1 MTDSTANQ
9 AVRTIQL
16 GAAGTENG
24 TSQATP
30 PRRRKNAEVRAREY
44 LTEHEIE
51 KLRKHASL
59 RDSTMILLAFRHGL
73 RVSELVALEWRDVQS
88 LDHESR
94 ASITVRRLKGSLD
107 GTHPLEPD
115 EVRALRRLAQGVACR
130 RVRVPGPRRRHA
142 FRCRVPQAAGADRGG
157 CRARGA
163 ADSSAHVE
171 AQRGTGA
178 RGPDAARDA
187 GRLPRPCADSEYPH
201 LLARERR
208 AVPRDLAQGSEVP
221 KIGPAPGAA
230 SGEGFWREARRTKFT
245 STPITS

>member
-115 EVRALRRLAQGVACR
+115 EVRALRRLR
-130 RVRVPGPRRRHA
+130 RESPAAVYVFPARDGGMLS
-142 FRCRVPQAAGADRGG
+142 AAGFRK
-157 CRARGA
+157 
-163 ADSSAHVE
+163 
-171 AQRGTGA
+171 Q
-178 RGPDAARDA
+178 
-187 GRLPRPCADSEYPH
+187 
-201 LLARERR
+201 LARIAEAAGLGELRIHPHMLRHSAGQVLVDRMPLGMLADYLGHAQIQNTRIYSRANGERFR
-208 AVPRDLAQGSEVP
+208 G
-221 KIGPAPGAA
+221 I
-230 SGEGFWREARRTKFT
+230 WRKGRK
-245 STPITS
+245 S